1 MLNEYYRRI
10 MENTQHNNDT
20 EARGASSTARMWTV
34 FIIGILIG
42 FGGHYLW
49 DNRSVSDN
57 TGAIAEDTEET
68 ENTNEKEAGNENGT
82 STKPSINDILA
93 VSATALEQPEGLHV
107 FVNSVSADR
116 TVWIAVQEDN
126 NGELGNIL
134 GAARLQEGNHEGV
147 WIDLLRN
154 TEASNTYYITAYDDN
169 GDEMFSAE
177 GDMLLPGP
185 EGNGVIASFRAV
197 RI

>member
-1 MLNEYYRRI
+1 
-10 MENTQHNNDT
+10 MENTQYNNDT
-20 EARGASSTARMWTV
+20 EARGTSHTARMWTI
-34 FIIGILIG
+34 FIIGIVIG
-42 FGGHYLW
+42 FGGYYLW
-49 DNRSVSDN
+49 DNRSANDN
-57 TGAIAEDTEET
+57 CDTGLSQDTEKT
-68 ENTNEKEAGNENGT
+68 ENEIEENNDEGEHETGT

-147 WIDLLRN
+147 WVDLLRN

-169 GDEMFSAE
+169 GDEVFSSE
-177 GDMLLPGP
+177 GDTLLPGP
-185 EGNGVIASFRAV
+185 EGNGVIASFSAV